1 MGGIIACVC
10 CYCCLMA
17 LKPRCIEILALV
29 CNVIEIGFLIW
40 GIADIPWSDI
50 SGAGKGLFFAACV
63 FVVLSL
69 IFLLAL
75 MILRCNN
82 SINTT
87 KNSVGKCVCIT
98 DLVFDILA
106 EILLIIAEIIIFRN
120 MNDKDDNYYFD
131 YGYRTSRRNSIYSD
145 RQWACAIISITGA
158 EVFLGLHCY
167 CVSFLL
173 KLISLKTDLSYNN
186 YMETIDNNNNIFG
199 RTVNIFNSPENNNPN
214 QLNFLGYDK
223 DGHPIYSGNAQ
234 YFSQTQPNALNLTDT
249 NVSSPNDVKVVNII
263 EPK

>member
-10 CYCCLMA
+10 CYCCLMT
-17 LKPRCIEILALV
+17 LKPRCIEILALI

-50 SGAGKGLFFAACV
+50 SGAGKGFFYATCV
-63 FVVLSL
+63 LIVLSF

-87 KNSVGKCVCIT
+87 KNSAGKCICIT

-106 EILLIIAEIIIFRN
+106 EIVLIIAEIIIFRN

-158 EVFLGLHCY
+158 EIFLGLHCY

-173 KLISLKTDLSYNN
+173 KLISLKTNLSYKN
-186 YMETIDNNNNIFG
+186 YMETHDNGNNIFS

-214 QLNFLGYDK
+214 QLKFLGYDK

-234 YFSQTQPNALNLTDT
+234 YFTQTQPNATNPNVSNL
-249 NVSSPNDVKVVNII
+249 SSPNDVQIVNII